1 MINSLKIKN
10 FKCIDDESFVFGNL
24 NIITGVNSA
33 GKSSVIQAILLY
45 VAAANSGNVPLTYY
59 SFDVIKNRYLNA
71 KELFIDI
78 NDVVCKF
85 SPKMFNFGN
94 DLLTNII
101 KKGENLF
108 YLNETRI
115 GPEDSAK
122 HTDLD
127 DIGDRAD
134 FVLSYLYKHK
144 SDEISPELVRSASK
158 TLSQNVDYWLQYF
171 FEKNVELKVEKS
183 PDPKIL
189 GVSFNYDELEDVLPT
204 QLGAGLSYAAEIII
218 TCLRAKPGQIVII
231 ENPEIHLHP
240 AAQSKMGE
248 FLSFVAAA
256 GIQVIIETHC
266 EHLINRIRYEV
277 YLGNIESNDV
287 KIFYKKDCRTPF
299 EKMGIFKENG
309 RFNKAGEE
317 CDFPAG
323 FFDATLRQLMDMG

>member
-1 MINSLKIKN
+1 MINSLVLKN
-10 FKCIDDESFVFGNL
+10 FKCIDEESFDFGNL

-45 VAAANSGNVPLTYY
+45 IAAANSGNVPLTYY

-71 KELFIDI
+71 KELFISI
-78 NDVVCKF
+78 NGVVCKF
-85 SPKMFNFGN
+85 EPKMFSFGT
-94 DLLTNII
+94 DVPPSSI

-108 YLNETRI
+108 YLSETRI

-122 HTDLD
+122 HSDLD

-144 SDEISPELVRSASK
+144 SDTIAEKLVRSESK

-171 FEKNVELKVEKS
+171 FGKNVELKVEKS
-183 PDPKIL
+183 SDPKIL
-189 GVSFNYDELEDVLPT
+189 GVTFNYDVLEDVLPT

-218 TCLRAKPGQIVII
+218 TCLRAEPGQVVII

-248 FLSFVAAA
+248 FLSFVASA

-277 YLGNIESNDV
+277 YSGNIESSDV
-287 KIFYKKDCRTPF
+287 KLFYKSDCRTPF
-299 EKMGIFKENG
+299 EKMNISEDGHYEKNG
-309 RFNKAGEE
+309 KR
-317 CDFPAG
+317 CDFPTG
-323 FFDATLRQLMDMG
+323 FFDATLRQLIDMG